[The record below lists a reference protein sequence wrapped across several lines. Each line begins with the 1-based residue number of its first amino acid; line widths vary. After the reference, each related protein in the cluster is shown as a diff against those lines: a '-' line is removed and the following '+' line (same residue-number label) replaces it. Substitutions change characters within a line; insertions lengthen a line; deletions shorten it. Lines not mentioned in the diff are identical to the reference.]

1 MPALADIAG
10 ILCDCPLSC
19 KLLTVQACLPT
30 VRFWP
35 LTASRHL
42 VKTSISFELLR

>member
-35 LTASRHL
+35 GA
-42 VKTSISFELLR
+42 ELSVADLLAEYLPFS